1 MQVLKAFTDIKGTAE
16 AVTIDVTDD
25 AFIQATAE
33 HVEQEY
39 GHLDCLINN
48 SGVSNRSQTPAEQ
61 IRENLA
67 VKTVGPVVVSDT
79 FLHLL
84 KKSIDPS
91 PILVTSSL
99 GSLQVSSGSS
109 SIDYNTRADY
119 PSNYYRA
126 SKAALNMTLIK
137 FQKRE
142 GDKIK
147 MWGGET
153 GWLAT
158 DLANAEMMRKVGAP
172 HLSVWLEQIA
182 SCVKGERDADVGKIL
197 DKYGIR
203 MW

>member
-1 MQVLKAFTDIKGTAE
+1 MSPLRSALSKCLLAPLPFTTVPE
-16 AVTIDVTDD
+16 PTTPPTI
-25 AFIQATAE
+25 
-33 HVEQEY
+33 
-39 GHLDCLINN
+39 
-48 SGVSNRSQTPAEQ
+48 
-61 IRENLA
+61 
-67 VKTVGPVVVSDT
+67 
-79 FLHLL
+79 
-84 KKSIDPS
+84 
-91 PILVTSSL
+91 
-99 GSLQVSSGSS
+99 
-109 SIDYNTRADY
+109 
-119 PSNYYRA
+119 YRA

-158 DLANAEMMRKVGAP
+158 DLANTEMMRKVGAS
-172 HLSVWLEQIA
+172 HLSIWLEQIA